1 MKTEEIKSLLEEA
14 VKSQKKIIDSYYNKK
29 KSISLNAQNVL
40 KDVLDKIKQIH
51 YYIENNLNEFTKE
64 ADKLNFYSYDNDF
77 TKFGVSVL
85 FKKVDFYFSNKLM
98 FLTRDRFSFY
108 VDDGLVSSVNFNFD
122 KISEK
127 GESFD
132 IFIETTAENYLK
144 IHGKTFVDS
153 LNEVGDYV
161 KSDKFIND
169 IDDYLKEYFTQV
181 IEKEINNDVEL
192 TKTQGYFLSDI

>member
-29 KSISLNAQNVL
+29 KSISLNTQNVL

-51 YYIENNLNEFTKE
+51 YYIENNLNEFAKE
-64 ADKLNFYSYDNDF
+64 ADELNFYSYDNDF

-144 IHGKTFVDS
+144 IQGKTFVDS

-192 TKTQGYFLSDI
+192 TKHKDIF